1 VTGLDDL
8 SPEACRRRY
17 EALLGAARDRA
28 AVHPDLPPPR
38 ALAPTAVLVREIIP
52 GGWYWTCR
60 VPRGAAL
67 RIVNTSGSPGVAA
80 QVWNHDDPTERY
92 NPADSMKVQWTAR
105 LHAGLLLL
113 SDMGRVLASIIADSD
128 GVHDSLLGA
137 GLPADGRRNSRDNF
151 LLAAGKHG
159 LDARDVG
166 PCITF
171 FAGVRT
177 DAAGALHWDPASAR
191 AGATI
196 DLRAEM
202 NLLVALSNCP
212 HPLAPP
218 QALAAGAIEAVVW
231 TLPPPSTGD
240 ACRTAGPEAMRA
252 FENTERYFR

>member
-1 VTGLDDL
+1 VTQLDDQ
-8 SPEACRRRY
+8 SPEACRSRY
-17 EALLGAARDRA
+17 EALLAAARDRA
-28 AVHPDLPPPR
+28 SVPPALPPPR
-38 ALAPTAVLVREIIP
+38 AIAPAAVLARETIP
-52 GGWYWTCR
+52 AGWYWTLR

-67 RIVNTSGSPGVAA
+67 RIVNSGGSPGVAA
-80 QVWNHDDPTERY
+80 QIWNADDPTERY
-92 NPADSMKVQWTAR
+92 NPADSMKVQWTTR
-105 LHAGLLLL
+105 LRAGLLLL

-137 GLPADGRRNSRDNF
+137 SLPGDGRRCSRDNF

-171 FAGVRT
+171 FAGVRA
-177 DAAGALHWDPASAR
+177 DPAGGLRWDPASGR
-191 AGATI
+191 AGAAV

-212 HPLAPP
+212 HPLAPA
-218 QALAAGAIEAVVW
+218 QAAPGAVEAVLW
-231 TLPPPSTGD
+231 TSPRASAEDP
-240 ACRTAGPEAMRA
+240 CRTAGPEAARA

>member
-1 VTGLDDL
+1 VTQLDDL

-17 EALLGAARDRA
+17 EALLASARDRA
-28 AVHPDLPPPR
+28 ATGPALPPPG
-38 ALAPTAVLVREIIP
+38 AIAPAAIVAHETIP
-52 GGWYWTCR
+52 AGWYASFR

-67 RIVNTSGSPGVAA
+67 RIVNTSGAPGVAA
-80 QVWNHDDPTERY
+80 QIWNADDPTERY
-92 NPADSMKVQWTAR
+92 NPADTMKVQWTTR
-105 LHAGLLLL
+105 IRAGLLLL

-137 GLPADGRRNSRDNF
+137 SMPGDGRRCSRDNF

-171 FAGVRT
+171 FAGVRAD
-177 DAAGALHWDPASAR
+177 DAGGLRWDPASGR
-191 AGATI
+191 AGVAI

-212 HPLAPP
+212 HPLAP
-218 QALAAGAIEAVVW
+218 ATTTLGAIDAMVW
-231 TLPPPSTGD
+231 TPPPAAADD
-240 ACRTAGPEAMRA
+240 ACRTAGPEAVRA
-252 FENTERYFR
+252 FQNTARYVP

>member
-1 VTGLDDL
+1 LDL
-8 SPEACRRRY
+8 PCPARRR
-17 EALLGAARDRA
+17 AADRQ
-28 AVHPDLPPPR
+28 HQ
-38 ALAPTAVLVREIIP
+38 
-52 GGWYWTCR
+52 R
-60 VPRGAAL
+60 VAGR
-67 RIVNTSGSPGVAA
+67 RR